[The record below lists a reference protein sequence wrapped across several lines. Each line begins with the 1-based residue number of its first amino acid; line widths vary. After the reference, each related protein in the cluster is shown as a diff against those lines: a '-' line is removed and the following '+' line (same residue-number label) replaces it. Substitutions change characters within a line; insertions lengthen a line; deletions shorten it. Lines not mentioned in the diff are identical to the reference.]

1 MLIKSPLKV
10 VLMNNLYMWFTAI
23 VNDFMLI
30 TASKPFYEVPI
41 TDGVIGIKIT
51 TEFNKL
57 IPTV

>member
-1 MLIKSPLKV
+1 
-10 VLMNNLYMWFTAI
+10 MNNLYMWFTAL